1 MSTNIYELGAVVSL
15 RDLATSQLKDIG
27 ERWEKFREGIKG
39 TSKEIDRF
47 ESGMKSMKVGGVML
61 GAGVALKSALAPAV
75 DEARRFE
82 KELALLGA
90 TSNASANDMKK
101 FQDAAIATGL
111 KTMFS
116 PQEAAAGLTALASAG
131 VEGADAI
138 TNSLAPALD
147 LAAASAGKL
156 GIDQAAADMA
166 ATMMSFKAQGVTA
179 KGVVDTFVNMA
190 NVASFSIQDLG
201 PAWRGVN
208 LAASAA
214 NQSLST
220 TGAVMAALKNSGAT
234 AIESGEGVRMA
245 LSALKAPSTVAQKEM
260 AKLGFSAYDQ
270 NGKMKDLIVAFEEL
284 NEKTKNMSDADRNL
298 VLDKILLEGGMK
310 AFNATTVQGIDKVK
324 QWKSTLETSGTGA
337 SFAGRQIDTF
347 EGSVKMLEGSWQ
359 TFKVLIGG
367 AVVPILRVLFDGLN
381 SLMGPI
387 LGMMQA
393 SPIFMKI
400 TGVVLTA
407 ATGLFLFGGAIK
419 MVSGAYSILT
429 AMQKVGVITIV
440 GYDRAMKIATVTK
453 SLFTLATWK
462 DIAATTLATTRTIG
476 LTAMEA
482 VNRQGR
488 YLGIQAAFTGA
499 AAENAMGITRVWLT
513 AKTGLLTA
521 ASWALNSAM
530 YANPVGLIIIGVVA
544 LIGAVAAAIY
554 YFDTWSGWV
563 KQVWNDHKFLI
574 GVVLALS
581 GPLGWMIG
589 GIALLADNWSKVSG
603 AIETAVVWMKRFM
616 GASESEIQNDKLSSK
631 LKSNKSK
638 LAEMEGSGLKAGDK
652 SYDTLAGQ
660 IRADEELQKAYQGNV
675 NMAKEKNDTLKKLDE
690 DRAKAIKAQSGA
702 VKGSDEYKDYQKRID
717 SLNSNKS
724 VLELGGMDALKKYQE
739 PVEKKVEGIK
749 QIDSATQKL
758 NNTQSQTMKMP
769 SIMEQNIGTDWVNG
783 MQAPA
788 NLETPQQMM
797 QSMNAE
803 QVVQKI
809 TSEKSSPARVV
820 TNNNSIMGSMNNTGG
835 GGFSG
840 GANITLNLQ
849 SLVQNLQIDKFN
861 EAELEKVFGPLLAKA
876 LMKEVEKN
884 GIVEAA

>member
-1 MSTNIYELGAVVSL
+1 MSTSIYELGAVISL
-15 RDLATSQLKDIG
+15 RDLATSKL
-27 ERWEKFREGIKG
+27 
-39 TSKEIDRF
+39 KEIDDRWQTFRKGLADTDPVIKKF
-47 ESGMKSMKVGGVML
+47 ESGLSNFKIGASVV
-61 GAGVALKSALAPAV
+61 GAGFALKSALAPAV
-75 DEARRFE
+75 DEARKFE

-138 TNSLAPALD
+138 TDSLAPALD

-166 ATMMSFKAQGVTA
+166 ATMMSFKAQGATA
-179 KGVVDTFVNMA
+179 KSVVDTFVNMA

-201 PAWRGVN
+201 PAWRGAN

-234 AIESGEGVRMA
+234 AIESGEGVKMA
-245 LSALKAPSTVAQKEM
+245 LSALKAPSAVAKKALDE
-260 AKLGFSAYDQ
+260 LGVSAYHTSGPMKGQ
-270 NGKMKDLIVAFEEL
+270 FKDLIGIFEEL
-284 NEKTKNMSDADRNL
+284 KSATDNMSEADRNAA
-298 VLDKILLEGGMK
+298 LDKILLEGGLK
-310 AFNATTVQGIDKVK
+310 AFNAVSVQGLGKVK
-324 QWKSTLETSGTGA
+324 EWKTTLENSGTAA
-337 SFAGRQIDTF
+337 SFAGRQIDTY

-359 TFKVLIGG
+359 TFKVLLGG
-367 AVVPILRVLFDGLN
+367 AVIPILKMVFDGLN
-381 SLMGPI
+381 VLISPI
-387 LGMMQA
+387 LGFMQA
-393 SPIFMKI
+393 SPIFMKV

-407 ATGLFLFGGAIK
+407 ATALLLLGGVIK
-419 MVSGAYSILT
+419 LTSGAYTVLNVLYNKSLISLINLNNV
-429 AMQKVGVITIV
+429 KS
-440 GYDRAMKIATVTK
+440 IATIRE
-453 SLFTLATWK
+453 WGG
-462 DIAATTLATTRTIG
+462 IAATKAAIIARQTNIAVMGMERTGMTLSTVLYAVATG
-476 LTAMEA
+476 K
-482 VNRQGR
+482 
-488 YLGIQAAFTGA
+488 LG
-499 AAENAMGITRVWLT
+499 VV
-513 AKTGLLTA
+513 TA
-521 ASWALNSAM
+521 AQWAWNAAM
-530 YANPVGLIIIGVVA
+530 AANPVGMVILGVGL

-554 YFDTWSGWV
+554 YFDEWSRWTM
-563 KQVWNDHKFLI
+563 QVWNDHKFLI

-702 VKGSDEYKDYQKRID
+702 VKGSDEYNDYQKRID

-769 SIMEQNIGTDWVNG
+769 SIMEQNIATDWVNG

-788 NLETPQQMM
+788 NIETPQQMM
-797 QSMNAE
+797 RSMNAE

-820 TNNNSIMGSMNNTGG
+820 TNNNSIMGSMNNGG